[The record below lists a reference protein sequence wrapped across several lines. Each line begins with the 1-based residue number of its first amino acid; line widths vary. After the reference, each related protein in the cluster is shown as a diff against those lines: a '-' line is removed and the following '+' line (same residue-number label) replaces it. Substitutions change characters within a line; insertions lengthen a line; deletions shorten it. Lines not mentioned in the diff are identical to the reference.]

1 MLYLEHLNLV
11 VNDIPAAQTFYQAAF
26 PHWRVRDQGESDWYG
41 KRRKWLHLGDDYQYL
56 TFNDNGEG
64 NNRDLAGH
72 QSGLAHFAF
81 VTLAVVVEG
90 LLDRRQ
96 ADTHFLCRLDHRH
109 APQYVRFVA
118 PLIAGVAQAV
128 DQTLL
133 FIEVQSADFYAAA
146 LRHLTHGQ
154 VGDCHNGP
162 PEIGS
167 FHTSENN
174 A

>member
-11 VNDIPAAQTFYQAAF
+11 VNDIPAVQTFYQAAF

-81 VTLAVVVEG
+81 VTGNIDAVIE
-90 LLDRRQ
+90 
-96 ADTHFLCRLDHRH
+96 RL
-109 APQYVRFVA
+109 
-118 PLIAGVAQAV
+118 
-128 DQTLL
+128 
-133 FIEVQSADFYAAA
+133 AAA
-146 LRHLTHGQ
+146 GFPVDNDGADEPYRKNAYFIDPAGFEVEFVQYLS
-154 VGDCHNGP
+154 DI
-162 PEIGS
+162 PEQRNLS
-167 FHTSENN
+167 S
-174 A
+174 

>member
-81 VTLAVVVEG
+81 VTGNIDAVIE
-90 LLDRRQ
+90 
-96 ADTHFLCRLDHRH
+96 RL
-109 APQYVRFVA
+109 
-118 PLIAGVAQAV
+118 
-128 DQTLL
+128 
-133 FIEVQSADFYAAA
+133 AAA
-146 LRHLTHGQ
+146 GFPVDNDGADEPYRKNAYFIDPAGFEVEFVQYLS
-154 VGDCHNGP
+154 DI
-162 PEIGS
+162 PEQRNLS
-167 FHTSENN
+167 S
-174 A
+174 